1 MKTENIILDALLES
15 RDAVNKLIKNE
26 ETIRAIAQSG
36 SLIIEAFKKKNRIFS
51 CGNGGSMCDSIHFA
65 EELSGRYR
73 DDRKGLPAIAIAD
86 PGHITC
92 VGNDY
97 GYEYIFSRYLQ
108 AHARGGDILV
118 AISTSGNSPNVV
130 KAAEYA
136 LSKNIEVIALTG
148 NVKSKLSALASIE
161 ICTPVG
167 RYADRVQEVHI
178 KVIHILIELV
188 ERTLFPENYSHK
200 K

>member
-36 SLIIEAFKKKNRIFS
+36 SLIIEAFKKNNRIFS

>member
-1 MKTENIILDALLES
+1 
-15 RDAVNKLIKNE
+15 
-26 ETIRAIAQSG
+26 
-36 SLIIEAFKKKNRIFS
+36 
-51 CGNGGSMCDSIHFA
+51 MCDSIHFA

-73 DDRKGLPAIAIAD
+73 DERKGLPAIAIAD

-136 LSKNIEVIALTG
+136 LSKNIGVIALTG
-148 NVKSKLSALASIE
+148 NLKSKLSALASIE

>member
-1 MKTENIILDALLES
+1 MKTKTIILDALIES

-26 ETIRAIAQSG
+26 ETICAIAQSG
-36 SLIIEAFKKKNRIFS
+36 SLIIEAFKKNNRIFS

-73 DDRKGLPAIAIAD
+73 DDRKGLPAISIAD

-97 GYEYIFSRYLQ
+97 GYEHIFSRYLQ

-118 AISTSGNSPNVV
+118 AISTSGNSLNVV

-136 LSKNIEVIALTG
+136 LSKNIGVIALTG
-148 NVKSKLSALASIE
+148 NSKSKLSALASIE

>member
-51 CGNGGSMCDSIHFA
+51 CGTGGSMCDSIHFA